1 MYLGQL
7 AVHNCLPP
15 TPSEEG
21 LGRQNVETDVV
32 NMWTGVE
39 REAISIRTL

>member
-1 MYLGQL
+1 MHLDQVGFHVL
-7 AVHNCLPP
+7 STP

-21 LGRQNVETDVV
+21 WGRENVETDLL
-32 NMWTGVE
+32 NIWTGVE